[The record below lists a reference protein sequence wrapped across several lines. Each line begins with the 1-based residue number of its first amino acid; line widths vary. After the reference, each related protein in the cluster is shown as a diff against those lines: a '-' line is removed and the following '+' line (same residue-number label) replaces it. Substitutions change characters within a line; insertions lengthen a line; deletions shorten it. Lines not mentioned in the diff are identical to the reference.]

1 MEAKLNNRT
10 DGTELMKEQEKT
22 YLQLSISK
30 KWNKGIKKAFWNE
43 NSFQNLKFSG
53 GTKERKWFE
62 RIWLKRT
69 DEKKIEGINL
79 NLNVIK
85 PWNFRLEKKTEPQNR
100 LDLMKKGTYI
110 SW

>member
-1 MEAKLNNRT
+1 MAVPYRMEAKLNNRT

-53 GTKERKWFE
+53 GTKEND
-62 RIWLKRT
+62 LKEY
-69 DEKKIEGINL
+69 DSKE
-79 NLNVIK
+79 
-85 PWNFRLEKKTEPQNR
+85 Q
-100 LDLMKKGTYI
+100 MKKRLRE
-110 SW
+110 